1 MTCKIAVR
9 TAALTFLC
17 AAAAVTGIPDARA
30 EGGPGRR
37 EPQQSHDEEKTDRLR
52 TLVYP
57 SFARAPAVVT
67 IQALITREEGNR
79 LLEFAAESGGYFRSS
94 TIELSGAGAARVHV
108 VQFRS
113 IPAGEYSVWVVL
125 KGAAGDVRATSRT
138 RLIIAE

>member
-1 MTCKIAVR
+1 MIAVR
-9 TAALTFLC
+9 TAALTFFLG
-17 AAAAVTGIPDARA
+17 ATVLTGIPDARA
-30 EGGPGRR
+30 EAGSGRH
-37 EPQQSHDEEKTDRLR
+37 EPQDTHEQEKDRLR

-67 IQALITREEGNR
+67 IQALIEREDGNR
-79 LLEFAAESGGYFRSS
+79 LLEIAAESGGYFRSS
-94 TIELSGAGAARVHV
+94 TIELSGADAARVHV

-125 KGAAGDVRATSRT
+125 KGVGGDVRATSRT